1 MKNKTHNYFSRGL
14 KAACLFLC
22 VLMPLSSFADIPKT
36 LSIQGQVD
44 DINQGTGLQGNFDV
58 RFTLYDL
65 SGRSTQYMNLG
76 NEYVDPTGSGASVI
90 WTSIINVAFD
100 NGLYSAQLG
109 ANIPFPDDAFISENE
124 VLGIQISD
132 DDELAPRM
140 TLNAIPFA
148 IRANISSNV
157 DGDITPRSVSVADE
171 LGNVML
177 VIDENGQWQG
187 HSAGLTGAQGPK
199 GDKGDNGAT
208 GATGSVGTQGP
219 KGDKGD
225 NGATGATGSAGAQ
238 GPKGDNGIAGVA
250 GSAGAQGPKGDK
262 GDDGVAG
269 AQGPKGDKGDT
280 GAGGLSGSN
289 GLPGLVGSSVVTT
302 KQCTSGTTCS
312 CDANT
317 LLIGGGAACSKNQY
331 LYKSQP
337 IINSKTSWEATCE
350 VFSTGADADP
360 VSINLLCATD
370 NDA

>member
-1 MKNKTHNYFSRGL
+1 MKNNTHNYFSRGL

-76 NEYVDPTGSGASVI
+76 NAYVDPTGSGASVI

-157 DGDITPRSVSVADE
+157 DGDITPRSVSIADE
-171 LGNVML
+171 WGNAML
-177 VIDENGQWQG
+177 VIDENGEWQG

-199 GDKGDNGAT
+199 GDKGDNGA
-208 GATGSVGTQGP
+208 
-219 KGDKGD
+219 
-225 NGATGATGSAGAQ
+225 
-238 GPKGDNGIAGVA
+238 AGVA
-250 GSAGAQGPKGDK
+250 GS
-262 GDDGVAG
+262 AG

-289 GLPGLVGSSVVTT
+289 GLPGLVGSSVVST

>member
-1 MKNKTHNYFSRGL
+1 MKNNAHHYFSRGL

-22 VLMPLSSFADIPKT
+22 VLIPLSSFADIPKT
-36 LSIQGQVD
+36 LSIQGQVN

-65 SGRSTQYMNLG
+65 TGRSTQYMDLG
-76 NEYVDPTGSGASVI
+76 KEYVDPTGSGASVI
-90 WTSIINVAFD
+90 WTSVINVAFD
-100 NGLYSAQLG
+100 NGQYSTQLG
-109 ANIPFPDDAFISENE
+109 TNIPFPDDAFISENE

-187 HSAGLTGAQGPK
+187 HSAGLTGAQGLE
-199 GDKGDNGAT
+199 GDKGD
-208 GATGSVGTQGP
+208 
-219 KGDKGD
+219 
-225 NGATGATGSAGAQ
+225 
-238 GPKGDNGIAGVA
+238 
-250 GSAGAQGPKGDK
+250 KGDK
-262 GDDGVAG
+262 GDDGIAGVAGVAG
-269 AQGPKGDKGDT
+269 AQGLKGDKGDDGTAGVAGDKGDKGNKGDDGITGAAGAQGPKGDT

-312 CDANT
+312 CDVNT